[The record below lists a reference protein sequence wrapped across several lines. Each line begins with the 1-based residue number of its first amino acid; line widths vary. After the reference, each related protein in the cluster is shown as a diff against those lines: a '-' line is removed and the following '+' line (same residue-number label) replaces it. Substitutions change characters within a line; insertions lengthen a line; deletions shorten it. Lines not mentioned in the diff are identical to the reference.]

1 MIKIKTKLFE
11 YAIIFVNKILKKY
24 NGGRDKRDKII
35 NDLNAAIST
44 LKNTWKGADAGV
56 QIIMS

>member
-35 NDLNAAIST
+35 NDLNNKKYITKLTIKDNIKS
-44 LKNTWKGADAGV
+44 LN
-56 QIIMS
+56 